1 MNEKYLRACQW
12 KNYMRRLTQ
21 DEVYTMRSGPARG
34 LKRRGGFGFIPWAAS
49 REELFLG
56 GLDLR
61 GKTVLDIGGYEGIYT
76 LFFSRAVGSTGKV
89 ITFEPNPVNCAHIRD
104 NLELN
109 GITNV
114 VLRPLALANRKVR
127 ADLLFPVDEPARGS
141 LRADYQI
148 DLAQRFESRTVA
160 VDVDMLDN
168 QVCDLPPPNFIKID
182 VEGAELEVLLGM
194 SRVLREFQPA
204 LFIEVHTGVQ
214 PAALLSV
221 LDAAGYQAWN
231 IEQDIALNSGNSAAY
246 KNGHLY
252 CYSSGQTMPRQSA
265 PSETPATVTNPQPE
279 PCCAPA

>member
-12 KNYMRRLTQ
+12 KNYVRRLTQ
-21 DEVYTMRSGPARG
+21 DRVYTMRSGPARG
-34 LKRRGGFGFIPWAAS
+34 LKRRSGFGFIPWAAS
-49 REELFLG
+49 REELFLE

-61 GKTVLDIGGYEGIYT
+61 GKTIFDIGGYEGIYT
-76 LFFSRAVGSTGKV
+76 LFFSRAVGPAGKV
-89 ITFEPNPVNCAHIRD
+89 VTFEPNPVNCARIRD

-114 VLRPLALANRKVR
+114 ALKPLALANRKVR
-127 ADLLFPVDEPARGS
+127 ADLLFPIDEPARGS
-141 LRADYQI
+141 LRSDYQA

-160 VDVDMLDN
+160 VDVDTLDN
-168 QVCDLPPPNFIKID
+168 QLSDLPAPQFIKID

-194 SRVLREFQPA
+194 SRVLKEFQPA

-214 PAALLSV
+214 PAALLNV

-252 CYSSGQTMPRQSA
+252 CYSSGATVPRQTAVRES
-265 PSETPATVTNPQPE
+265 STVTVAQPAAV
-279 PCCAPA
+279 CAPA